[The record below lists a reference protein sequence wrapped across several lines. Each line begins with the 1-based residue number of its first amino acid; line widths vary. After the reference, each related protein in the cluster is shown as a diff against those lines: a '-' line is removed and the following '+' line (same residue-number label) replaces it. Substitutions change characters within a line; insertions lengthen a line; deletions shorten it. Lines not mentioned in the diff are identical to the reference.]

1 MAALS
6 DREVCLEIERDLNRL
21 LLSSNNQNRPPD
33 VLPSDGERLSVLP
46 LNSEMHDFAPPRQPF
61 VAIPYEFAASGA
73 PRNDTDHRSKP
84 VKSAQKPGKRDRR
97 KNAAAGAK
105 QTSRPAEND
114 VQEPSGAAE
123 PSSMTP
129 SAGLRNC
136 RVDEDGAAT
145 RGDVMFEEG
154 IPLRP
159 EGRGAQRKSKCAF
172 TGHEPQGARDNGKGT
187 RGIQEPTESV
197 RLPFNYNDCV
207 FLQDLERHLLDSQPF
222 PQERLDSQPFA
233 QERRRTTSTGMPFG
247 PRGTE
252 RDRREAYSPP
262 KVKLETLKQHRILP
276 LKKKSKRFPRAQF
289 YCHLCHRHFD
299 DAWYAAKHMD
309 QDMHAIK
316 KAVSDLRMDV
326 KNLPYPVDTQCEA
339 ISSFV
344 EQIAK
349 EHGLTTEEVEL
360 RRRIAEDLEAH
371 IKATLP
377 DVRLTLHGSSVNG
390 FGLKT
395 SNVDMDLSPVG
406 KADAVKL
413 FIETSDLLLQ
423 CPRYTNVQKDF
434 LSKVPRIRFMD
445 FGSKIACEISLNN
458 CNSLK
463 TSRLLDDYVSL
474 DPRVQTLG
482 VAFRLWA
489 KICGLDQQEKGTLP
503 AHAFAIMTVFF
514 LQQCKPAVLPVLHE
528 VKGCG
533 ESESYVK
540 PKDLEGRWTCKN
552 DRSVGQLWVELLRFY
567 AVEFKLNKR
576 VVCIRKSQPVLITEK
591 KWNKRYIAIED
602 PYSSKRNLARS
613 IPSERVYLF
622 LKRCL
627 RTSATYFLLPQLRS
641 GPVFTMLPGPPYYR
655 DDSESDSES
664 EQEEDKPKGKKERQ
678 RQPSEC
684 SGGAKASDEDEGE
697 EEEEDDAK
705 EEEDAKDEED
715 SKEDEDLKDEDD
727 AKEEEDASSDSSVPT
742 PDMDEH
748 DPEVA
753 FEDAAKVIGK
763 LDLGPDPATKGKGH
777 KKKEAPPRQA
787 TPPPPPP
794 SPPPSPPPPP
804 SQQFVKPGPPIPQ
817 RILDDLDLLNVGDY
831 RYSFT
836 RKTLANGKA
845 PPLVCSFCQKSG
857 HLHEDCPDQRL
868 PELKKLP
875 DMTRSFTKI
884 LNDVCQDVMKVCS
897 PQPQEEAE
905 RQDVLQKLETFI
917 QEVYKD
923 AKLTLYGSSCN
934 GFGLVRSDLDICLTF
949 DGSKDGKDFCH
960 SRLIGQLSKKL
971 HKHPDLDEI
980 IAITTAKVPIVK
992 FFHVPSG
999 LEADISLY
1007 NTLAQHNTRLLKA
1020 YSDIDS
1026 RVRELGYTLKHFAK
1040 TCDIGDASRGS
1051 LSSYAYILMT
1061 LYYLQQCKPPVIPVL
1076 QELYPEGE
1084 TKPEVMIEG
1093 WNAWFFEDIDRL
1105 QDVWSEFGQNNE
1117 SVGELWLGMLRFY
1130 TEEFNFKEHVVC
1142 IRQKALLTRLQKMWT
1157 SRCIAIE
1164 DPFDLDHNLGSGVSR
1179 KMNTYI
1185 MKAFI
1190 KGRSLFGTP
1199 IRKLPAAYSTHM
1211 DYFFDSRQLTD
1222 GQPPNDRGCRRCGK
1236 IGHRVKECPRQRAS
1250 GPQDSEDRNTLN
1262 RLRDNG
1268 QRSLWPMAD
1277 ASALRGRNRDLRDIA
1292 APGMPRGGM
1301 MKNQRFQ
1308 QLQPQ
1313 QPGPGM
1319 LQRRMRPGPPIHQQP
1334 RGRLPDNQQHLLP
1347 RQNQQQQQQQQQRQP
1362 QQPKQPQQQ
1371 QSVPPEGHPEAPP
1384 PQPPGGLAPPGVAQA
1399 QLQRAL
1405 QDMMG
1410 AGLHHQVGGAK
1421 PAHCFAPPMAT
1432 PPSFLAPPMRPPPFP
1447 GANGQAPPHPDVQNL
1462 LFRIQQQQ
1470 QQQHMQAQPQ
1480 DLPKR
1485 YGQWPINMPPPRHAM
1500 PWPPNLPHGQQ
1511 EAQQHL
1517 GGFLGQRPPPP
1528 HGIPHPASLLP
1539 PPPHQQPF
1547 LCGPPSKPAFS
1558 TTSSASQPIF
1568 AGPIACVGGE
1578 QPQWDSSLTHTP
1590 HEVKSVP
1597 SQE

>member
-1 MAALS
+1 M
-6 DREVCLEIERDLNRL
+6 CLKIEEDLNRL
-21 LLSSNNQNRPPD
+21 LLSSNNQNRPLDLLASDPGHLT
-33 VLPSDGERLSVLP
+33 VLPPQSSTHDAAIVSPPHTAAPFEFTASDT
-46 LNSEMHDFAPPRQPF
+46 
-61 VAIPYEFAASGA
+61 
-73 PRNDTDHRSKP
+73 PRNDTDHRPK
-84 VKSAQKPGKRDRR
+84 KSAQKPGKRDRR

-114 VQEPSGAAE
+114 PTNRSEAAE
-123 PSSMTP
+123 PP
-129 SAGLRNC
+129 SAVPTVGARNC
-136 RVDEDGAAT
+136 QVDSEAVTDVP
-145 RGDVMFEEG
+145 RGDTTFEEG

-159 EGRGAQRKSKCAF
+159 GGGRGVERKTKSAF
-172 TGHEPQGARDNGKGT
+172 TGHEPQGARENLARGS
-187 RGIQEPTESV
+187 RGIPEEPTEPV
-197 RLPFNYNDCV
+197 RWPFNSNDCV

-222 PQERLDSQPFA
+222 PQERLDSLPFH
-233 QERRRTTSTGMPFG
+233 QERRRTTSTGMPYG
-247 PRGTE
+247 PRGTD
-252 RDRREAYSPP
+252 RDRREAYSPT
-262 KVKLETLKQHRILP
+262 KGKLETLKQHRILP
-276 LKKKSKRFPRAQF
+276 LQKKSKRFPRAQF

-299 DAWYAAKHMD
+299 DVWYAEKHME
-309 QDMHAIK
+309 QDVHAVK

-326 KNLPYPVDTQCEA
+326 KNLPYPVDTQCDA
-339 ISSFV
+339 ISGFV
-344 EQIAK
+344 EQVAQ
-349 EHGLTTEEVEL
+349 EHGLTREEVEQ

-395 SNVDMDLSPVG
+395 SNVDMDLSAIG

-423 CPRYTNVQKDF
+423 CPKYTNVQKDF
-434 LSKVPRIRFMD
+434 LSKVPRIRFRD
-445 FGSKIACEISLNN
+445 IGSKISCEISLNN
-458 CNSLK
+458 SNSLK
-463 TSRLLDDYVSL
+463 TSRLLDDYASL

-489 KICGLDQQEKGTLP
+489 KICGLDQQERGTLP

-576 VVCIRKSQPVLITEK
+576 VVCIRKSQPVLIAEK

-622 LKRCL
+622 VKRCL
-627 RTSATYFLLPQLRS
+627 RSSAIYFLLPQMRS
-641 GPVFTMLPGPPYYR
+641 GPMFTLLPGPPHC
-655 DDSESDSES
+655 EEDSES
-664 EQEEDKPKGKKERQ
+664 ESESDHEEDKSKVKDKRQ
-678 RQPSEC
+678 RQASEC
-684 SGGAKASDEDEGE
+684 SVGARATDEDDDDEEREDDAKDEDEAR
-697 EEEEDDAK
+697 EEDDAK
-705 EEEDAKDEED
+705 D
-715 SKEDEDLKDEDD
+715 
-727 AKEEEDASSDSSVPT
+727 DASSCSSDPAHDT
-742 PDMDEH
+742 DEQDPDITFDE
-748 DPEVA
+748 
-753 FEDAAKVIGK
+753 FAKVVGN
-763 LDLGPDPATKGKGH
+763 LDLGPDPAVKVKGH
-777 KKKEAPPRQA
+777 KKKEAPPPVAPQ
-787 TPPPPPP
+787 PPPPPP
-794 SPPPSPPPPP
+794 PPATPPPAP
-804 SQQFVKPGPPIPQ
+804 QQFVKPGPPIPQ
-817 RILDDLDLLNVGDY
+817 RLLDDLELCSVDDF

-836 RKTLANGKA
+836 RKTLACGKV

-884 LNDVCQDVMKVCS
+884 LNDVCQDVMKACC
-897 PQPQEEAE
+897 PQPQEETE
-905 RQDVLQKLETFI
+905 RQNVLHDLESFI
-917 QEVYKD
+917 QESHRD

-949 DGSKDGKDFCH
+949 DNSKDGKGLNH
-960 SRLIGQLSKKL
+960 AKTIKQLARKL
-971 HKHPDLDEI
+971 FKHPDLDKI

-1007 NTLAQHNTRLLKA
+1007 NTLAQHNTRLLKT
-1020 YSDIDS
+1020 YSEIDN

-1040 TCDIGDASRGS
+1040 TCDICDASRGS

-1084 TKPEVMIEG
+1084 TKPEVIIEG

-1105 QDVWSEFGQNNE
+1105 QDVWKEFGQNNE

-1142 IRQKALLTRLQKMWT
+1142 IRQKAPLTRLQKMWT

-1199 IRKLPAAYSTHM
+1199 IRKLPPAYGTHM
-1211 DYFFDSRQLTD
+1211 EYFFDSRQLTD

-1236 IGHRVKECPRQRAS
+1236 IGHRVKECPRQRGS
-1250 GPQDSEDRNTLN
+1250 GPPECEERNAAG
-1262 RLRDNG
+1262 RQRDNG
-1268 QRSLWPMAD
+1268 QRSLWPVAD
-1277 ASALRGRNRDLRDIA
+1277 ARNRDPRDIA
-1292 APGMPRGGM
+1292 PGMLRGGV

-1308 QLQPQ
+1308 QQQPQ
-1313 QPGPGM
+1313 QPGP
-1319 LQRRMRPGPPIHQQP
+1319 LQRRMRMGPPPVHQQQP
-1334 RGRLPDNQQHLLP
+1334 RGRLPDGQQLVPL
-1347 RQNQQQQQQQQQRQP
+1347 RQSQQQQRQP

-1371 QSVPPEGHPEAPP
+1371 QSAPPEGHHPGSAAEAPP
-1384 PQPPGGLAPPGVAQA
+1384 LQPPGGIAPPGVAQA

-1410 AGLHHQVGGAK
+1410 VGLHHQVGGAK

-1432 PPSFLAPPMRPPPFP
+1432 PPNFLAPPMRPPPFP

-1470 QQQHMQAQPQ
+1470 HMQAQPQ
-1480 DLPKR
+1480 DLSKH
-1485 YGQWPINMPPPRHAM
+1485 YGQWPMNMPPPRHPM
-1500 PWPPNLPHGQQ
+1500 PWPPNLPPHGQQ
-1511 EAQQHL
+1511 EPPQHV

-1528 HGIPHPASLLP
+1528 HGIPHPSPLLL

-1558 TTSSASQPIF
+1558 TTPSASQPVF
-1568 AGPIACVGGE
+1568 AGAVPCVGGE
-1578 QPQWDSSLTHTP
+1578 QQQQQWDSPPLAHP
-1590 HEVKSVP
+1590 AQEAKSVP